1 MLSKKHLEDSVDKA
15 IVKVPLAVSTCE
27 EEEKQP
33 LPEGTVPFPFL
44 NLDTMKRFDI
54 VEKA

>member
-33 LPEGTVPFPFL
+33 LPEGTVPFPYL
-44 NLDTMKRFDI
+44 NLDTKI
-54 VEKA
+54 